1 MILFVYLSEKQVIPL
16 SETGQGKKSAIFI
29 PVGPDLTGQGN
40 NAMILSFVFHNT
52 CQGSFHIRILN
63 QQAHAA
69 AELTLNSAGRRSDP
83 VFHIVLQEQIP
94 KAQALFVIG
103 KKDVPPKVGII
114 H

>member
-63 QQAHAA
+63 QQTHAA
-69 AELTLNSAGRRSDP
+69 AQLSLNGPGCRSNA
-83 VFHIVLQEQIP
+83 VFHAVLQQQVPQGQSLLVVHKQDIP
-94 KAQALFVIG
+94 SKIG
-103 KKDVPPKVGII
+103 IS